1 MRLSQFLQGFGP
13 NKQKTSCVGVVVRR
27 FCAGVR
33 KRRFC
38 AGVRKRRFC
47 AGVRKRRFCAGVRKR
62 RFCAGVR
69 KRRFCVGVRKRALQR
84 SCVKIFLDG
93 SPKWVQLDLY
103 LGYNSSCT
111 HGVHFE
117 LYPNGYNSTCT
128 LYNSN
133 CTHGVLGYVVRKAR
147 VETRSLLTPCQF
159 IRDFLRRLPS
169 LSLR

>member
-111 HGVHFE
+111 HGV
-117 LYPNGYNSTCT
+117 
-128 LYNSN
+128 
-133 CTHGVLGYVVRKAR
+133 LGYVVRKAR

>member
-27 FCAGVR
+27 CGAGVR
-33 KRRFC
+33 KH
-38 AGVRKRRFC
+38 
-47 AGVRKRRFCAGVRKR
+47 RFCAGVRKR

-84 SCVKIFLDG
+84 SCVKFFEMDRCARRAQG
-93 SPKWVQLDLY
+93 ARCTHR
-103 LGYNSSCT
+103 YNSSCT
-111 HGVHFE
+111 HG
-117 LYPNGYNSTCT
+117 YNS
-128 LYNSN
+128 S

-159 IRDFLRRLPS
+159 IRDFLRRLLS